1 MFLLGDLV
9 SIELLLRL
17 VVASLLWVLFQHL
30 IRFHP
35 RGIEV
40 VGAIVLFLG
49 LIWWVSDLRRWPPY
63 GLVVFIAGFAMHA
76 LGRLLYQLRRA
87 K

>member
-9 SIELLLRL
+9 SIDLLLRL
-17 VVASLLWVLFQHL
+17 SVASLLWVLFQHL

-40 VGAIVLFLG
+40 VGAIVFFLG
-49 LIWWVSDLRRWPPY
+49 LVWWVSDLNRWPPY
-63 GLVVFIAGFAMHA
+63 GVAVLVLGFGMHA
-76 LGRLLYQLRRA
+76 LGRLLYRLRRA